1 MMKVYIS
8 VLVLCVVMVA
18 CSSKEEVAVDQK
30 ETHISPQTQIAT
42 PRSGIKDKVVEFI
55 NQALP
60 TPTVIASLDSK
71 PNLTSTPQIIK
82 DSELTKNKP
91 CILTGGETVES
102 GWRGKDT
109 GSNYCNNC
117 LCNNGLLGCTKIG
130 CFIKQNK

>member
-1 MMKVYIS
+1 MKVYIS

-42 PRSGIKDKVVEFI
+42 PRSDIKDKVVSFI
-55 NQALP
+55 NQSLS
-60 TPTVIASLDSK
+60 TPTVIPSLDFK
-71 PNLTSTPQIIK
+71 PNVTSTPK
-82 DSELTKNKP
+82 DGELTKNKP
-91 CILTGGETVES
+91 CTLTGGETVES

-117 LCNNGLLGCTKIG
+117 FCNNGMLGCTKMG
-130 CFIKQNK
+130 CRIKQNE

>member
-42 PRSGIKDKVVEFI
+42 PRSDIKDKVVSFI
-55 NQALP
+55 NQSLS
-60 TPTVIASLDSK
+60 TPTVIPSLDFK
-71 PNLTSTPQIIK
+71 PNVTSTLK
-82 DSELTKNKP
+82 DGELTKNKP
-91 CILTGGETVES
+91 CTLTGGETVES

-117 LCNNGLLGCTKIG
+117 FCTNGMLGCTKMG
-130 CFIKQNK
+130 CRIKQNK

>member
-1 MMKVYIS
+1 MKVYIS

-42 PRSGIKDKVVEFI
+42 PRSDIKDKVVSFI
-55 NQALP
+55 NQSLS
-60 TPTVIASLDSK
+60 TPTVIPSLDFK
-71 PNLTSTPQIIK
+71 PNVTSTPK
-82 DSELTKNKP
+82 DGELTKNKP
-91 CILTGGETVES
+91 CTLTGGETVES

-117 LCNNGLLGCTKIG
+117 FCNNGMLGCTKMG
-130 CFIKQNK
+130 CQSR